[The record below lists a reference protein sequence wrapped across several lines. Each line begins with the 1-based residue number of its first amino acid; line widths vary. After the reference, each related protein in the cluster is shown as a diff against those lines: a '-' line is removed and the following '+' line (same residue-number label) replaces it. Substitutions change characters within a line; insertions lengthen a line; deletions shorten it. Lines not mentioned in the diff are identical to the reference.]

1 MRKRVLVAAKQLVA
15 IDGIDVVDDIKDVT
29 YYHFLCN
36 QHEIVFANGVQTE
49 SLYTGPQAMK
59 SLSKEARDE
68 VLMIFPELAEIEYKA
83 LHARTA
89 AIGCQG
95 RNLAFRHKKNAK
107 TAGCVL
113 RGDAVWPSNS
123 SQMRMMRFCF
133 DVSDRQ

>member
-1 MRKRVLVAAKQLVA
+1 MFGEKEVLVAAKQLVA

-107 TAGCVL
+107 PLVACYGEMPFGQATPP
-113 RGDAVWPSNS
+113 R
-123 SQMRMMRFCF
+123 
-133 DVSDRQ
+133 